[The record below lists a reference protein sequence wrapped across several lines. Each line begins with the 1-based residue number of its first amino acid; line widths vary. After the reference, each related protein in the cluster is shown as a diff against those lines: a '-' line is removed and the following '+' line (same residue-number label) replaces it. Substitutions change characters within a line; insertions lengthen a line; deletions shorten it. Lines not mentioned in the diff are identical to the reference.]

1 MSSVEAPPAKAVGTS
16 AGWQVR
22 AVGREMIGLGVED
35 GEATWQGDFTFVVA
49 ADTQFGFLD
58 DRDWGGTGTGDWEEE
73 RMAADAL
80 VAYAN
85 SLSPV
90 PRMLVVCG
98 DLVHNMPQGT
108 DTKYTNP
115 KWAKAQRDDFTAV
128 FSQLKPEIAMVVLPG
143 NHDVGNA
150 PTAASIAGYCSKFG
164 DDYFAWWV
172 GGVRCIALNTQL
184 FSDSSLH
191 PSAQAKQEA
200 WLTRILGELAK
211 SPTPKVCLYGC
222 TIM

>member
-1 MSSVEAPPAKAVGTS
+1 MTMAVS
-16 AGWQVR
+16 
-22 AVGREMIGLGVED
+22 GREAE
-35 GEATWQGDFTFVVA
+35 WRGDFTFVVA

-73 RMAADAL
+73 RIAADAL

-85 SLSPV
+85 SLSPA

-115 KWAKAQRDDFTAV
+115 KWAQAQRDDFTAV
-128 FSQLKPEIAMVVLPG
+128 FAKLKPEIAMVVLPG

-150 PTAASIAGYCSKFG
+150 PTAASVHGYTRYRQG
-164 DDYFAWWV
+164 V
-172 GGVRCIALNTQL
+172 GL
-184 FSDSSLH
+184 
-191 PSAQAKQEA
+191 
-200 WLTRILGELAK
+200 
-211 SPTPKVCLYGC
+211 
-222 TIM
+222 